1 MNLELKKFDMRSITF
16 KANESKGPVIVL
28 IGRRDTGKSYLVR
41 DLLYYH
47 QDIPIGTVISG
58 TEEGNGFYGKLVPKL
73 FIHNEYNT
81 AIIENILKRQRQVLK
96 QIKKEMEQFKRST
109 IDPRTF
115 VILDDCLYDNTW
127 ARDKMMRLLFMNG
140 RHWKV
145 MLIITM
151 QYPLGIPPTLRTNID
166 YVFILREPYIANRKR
181 IYENYAGMFPTLE
194 SFCQVMDQCTEN
206 YECLVINNNAKSNK
220 LQDQVFWYKADAHN
234 DFRLG
239 SKEFWELSKQIND
252 EDEEELVALVE
263 ALVDVAVDDVGHG
276 IDDVLSGL
284 QCTRGNC
291 FDEDRDIVLLSDFFF
306 LIYVVSL
313 Q

>member
-1 MNLELKKFDMRSITF
+1 MNLELKRFDMKSISF
-16 KANESKGPVIVL
+16 KANESKGPVVVL
-28 IGRRDTGKSYLVR
+28 IGRRDTGKSFLVR

-96 QIKKEMEQFKRST
+96 QIKQEMEQFRRST

-115 VILDDCLYDNTW
+115 AILDDCLYDNTW
-127 ARDKMMRLLFMNG
+127 AKDKMMRLLFMNG
-140 RHWKV
+140 RHWKI
-145 MLIITM
+145 MLVITM
-151 QYPLGIPPTLRTNID
+151 QYPLGIPPALRTNID

-181 IYENYAGMFPTLE
+181 IYDNYAGMFPTFE

-220 LQDQVFWYKADAHN
+220 LQDQVFWYKADSHN
-234 DFRLG
+234 DYKLG
-239 SKEFWELSKQIND
+239 SQEFWELSKKLTDDDDGPQYDPGNVKKRGQGPRI
-252 EDEEELVALVE
+252 
-263 ALVDVAVDDVGHG
+263 DVKK
-276 IDDVLSGL
+276 SK
-284 QCTRGNC
+284 R
-291 FDEDRDIVLLSDFFF
+291 
-306 LIYVVSL
+306 
-313 Q
+313 

>member
-1 MNLELKKFDMRSITF
+1 MILDLKKFDMKNISF
-16 KANESKGPVIVL
+16 KPNESKGPVIVL
-28 IGRRDTGKSYLVR
+28 IGRRDTGKSFLVR
-41 DLLYYH
+41 DLLFYH
-47 QDIPIGTVISG
+47 QEIPIGTVISG
-58 TEEGNGFYGKLVPKL
+58 TEEGNGFYSKMVPRL

-81 AIIENILKRQRQVLK
+81 AIIENILTRQREVLQK
-96 QIKKEMEQFKRST
+96 VKDEVEAYKKST

-151 QYPLGIPPTLRTNID
+151 QYPLGVPPTLRTNID

-181 IYENYAGMFPTLE
+181 IYENYAGMFPTFE

-206 YECLVINNNAKSNK
+206 YECLVINNNSKSNK
-220 LQDQVFWYKADAHN
+220 LEDQVFWYKADFHN

-239 SKEFWELSKQIND
+239 TKEFWDLSKNKSNAPQ
-252 EDEEELVALVE
+252 EERYNPNS
-263 ALVDVAVDDVGHG
+263 
-276 IDDVLSGL
+276 IKK
-284 QCTRGNC
+284 RGNVPK
-291 FDEDRDIVLLSDFFF
+291 ISVKKTKW
-306 LIYVVSL
+306 
-313 Q
+313 

>member
-1 MNLELKKFDMRSITF
+1 MKNISF
-16 KANESKGPVIVL
+16 KPNENKGPVVVL
-28 IGRRDTGKSYLVR
+28 IGRRDTGKSFLVR

-58 TEEGNGFYGKLVPKL
+58 TEEGNGFYGSMVPKL

-96 QIKKEMEQFKRST
+96 QIKKEMEVYKKSS
-109 IDPRTF
+109 IDPRAF

-127 ARDKMMRLLFMNG
+127 SKDKMMRLLFMNG

-151 QYPLGIPPTLRTNID
+151 QYPLGIPPALRTNID

-181 IYENYAGMFPTLE
+181 IFENYAGMFPTFE

-220 LQDQVFWYKADAHN
+220 LQDQVFWYKADSHH

-239 SKEFWELSKQIND
+239 SKEFWELSKDIPSD
-252 EDEEELVALVE
+252 DEEEQYDPANSKKR
-263 ALVDVAVDDVGHG
+263 G
-276 IDDVLSGL
+276 SGPKISV
-284 QCTRGNC
+284 RK
-291 FDEDRDIVLLSDFFF
+291 SKW
-306 LIYVVSL
+306 
-313 Q
+313 

>member
-1 MNLELKKFDMRSITF
+1 MTLELKRFDMKNISF
-16 KANESKGPVIVL
+16 KPNESKGPVVVL
-28 IGRRDTGKSYLVR
+28 IGRRDTGKSFLVR

-58 TEEGNGFYGKLVPKL
+58 TEEGNGFYSKMVPKL

-81 AIIENILKRQRQVLK
+81 AIIENILKRQRSVLK
-96 QIKKEMEQFKRST
+96 QIKKEVETFKRST

-127 ARDKMMRLLFMNG
+127 SRDKMMRLLFMNG

-151 QYPLGIPPTLRTNID
+151 QYPLGIPPALRTNID

-181 IYENYAGMFPTLE
+181 IFENYAGMFPTFE

-220 LQDQVFWYKADAHN
+220 LQDQVFWYKADSHN
-234 DFRLG
+234 DFKLG
-239 SKEFWELSKQIND
+239 SKEFWELSKDMQSDD
-252 EDEEELVALVE
+252 EDEKY
-263 ALVDVAVDDVGHG
+263 DP
-276 IDDVLSGL
+276 
-284 QCTRGNC
+284 GNSKKKGAGPK
-291 FDEDRDIVLLSDFFF
+291 ISVKKTKW
-306 LIYVVSL
+306 
-313 Q
+313 